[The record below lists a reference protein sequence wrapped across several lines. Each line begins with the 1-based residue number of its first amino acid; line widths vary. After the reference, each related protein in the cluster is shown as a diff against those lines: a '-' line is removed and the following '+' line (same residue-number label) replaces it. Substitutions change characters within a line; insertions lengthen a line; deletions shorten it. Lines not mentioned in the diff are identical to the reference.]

1 MRPSD
6 LKEPGRIIWDSFK
19 IQTPIPVLNPLRVF
33 GDGFREYHSQRYLW
47 NFDVH
52 SGLRASRNNSSAFEQ
67 NKYLKI
73 YLLKWS
79 IPWIGISVFIYERP
93 FIIIY
98 LSSYYTQVLDCM
110 PFFYVFFNLN
120 SFIKIYHRK
129 LNKTLIT
136 RIINEIRKKIY
147 QRGNSL
153 PVFEESILI
162 LVSHRIIRVDLSI
175 F

>member
-1 MRPSD
+1 
-6 LKEPGRIIWDSFK
+6 
-19 IQTPIPVLNPLRVF
+19 
-33 GDGFREYHSQRYLW
+33 
-47 NFDVH
+47 
-52 SGLRASRNNSSAFEQ
+52 
-67 NKYLKI
+67 
-73 YLLKWS
+73 
-79 IPWIGISVFIYERP
+79 
-93 FIIIY
+93 
-98 LSSYYTQVLDCM
+98 M